1 VGRLENIVARNQ
13 GKGRSRE
20 KVVFQI
26 ALAAIV
32 LVLILLA
39 VFTDLGRPPVPPPS
53 SRVDGV
59 LLGAPRAAG
68 SAAR

>member
-26 ALAAIV
+26 GLAAIV

-39 VFTDLGRPPVPPPS
+39 VFTDLGRPPVPPRS
-53 SRVDGV
+53 QRVDDV
-59 LLGAPRAAG
+59 LLRAPRPRPAQP
-68 SAAR
+68 